1 MNTTTDH
8 NSIAS
13 DPSKSKGRLVKEVYS
28 LTRSE
33 FQRDRDRI
41 LHSAAFR
48 RLKHKT
54 QVFVSHEGD
63 HYRTRLTHS
72 LEVSQIA
79 RSICRVFSLNED
91 LAETLSISHDIGHP
105 PFGHAGEQ
113 ALSEAMINYGGFDH
127 NEQAIRVVHL
137 LEKKYFDF
145 DGLNLTWET
154 LEGLAKHNGPI
165 IKNVP
170 QTIVNLNDK
179 FNLKLNEFSSI
190 EAQIASIADDI
201 AYNNHDLDDG
211 LRAGFF
217 TYEDLKELPILSK
230 ILDEFPNNYRTRD
243 TQRINNEI
251 TRKSTALMIEDVIN
265 TIKLNIKKFDLS
277 NDKEV
282 RMLDGKIASFSDKFS
297 RDVDSIKSFLNS
309 KMYNHDKVIKM
320 TNDAS
325 QIITFLFRKFMD
337 DENLMHKD
345 FKIRLENENKARVV
359 CDYIAGMTP
368 LRKITTTKDFADAV
382 LFFASP
388 WARAITGQ
396 NLIVDGGLV
405 LN

>member
-277 NDKEV
+277 SDKEV

-325 QIITFLFRKFMD
+325 KIITFLFRKFMD

-345 FKIRLENENKARVV
+345 FKIRLKNEDKARVV
-359 CDYIAGMTP
+359 CDYIAGMT
-368 LRKITTTKDFADAV
+368 DNY
-382 LFFASP
+382 ASE
-388 WARAITGQ
+388 IYKS
-396 NLIVDGGLV
+396 IK
-405 LN
+405 

>member
-217 TYEDLKELPILSK
+217 TYEDLKELPVLSK

-277 NDKEV
+277 SDKEV

-359 CDYIAGMTP
+359 CDYIAGMT
-368 LRKITTTKDFADAV
+368 DNY
-382 LFFASP
+382 ASE
-388 WARAITGQ
+388 IYKS
-396 NLIVDGGLV
+396 IK
-405 LN
+405 

>member
-217 TYEDLKELPILSK
+217 TYEDLRELPILSK
-230 ILDEFPNNYRTRD
+230 ILDEFPSNYRTRD

-277 NDKEV
+277 SDKEV

-325 QIITFLFRKFMD
+325 KIITFLFRKFMD

-359 CDYIAGMTP
+359 CDYIAGMT
-368 LRKITTTKDFADAV
+368 DNY
-382 LFFASP
+382 ASE
-388 WARAITGQ
+388 IYKS
-396 NLIVDGGLV
+396 IK
-405 LN
+405 